1 MVIYRVF
8 TRIRTTLHP
17 CFTGCF
23 DKNRNGIHRK
33 MAQFAV
39 IGLGRF
45 GASASLELMRM
56 GHSVLGV
63 DADPKLVD
71 KYADRLTRAV
81 IADVSDSAAVEEL
94 GLDNYDV
101 VLVAIGEAVQAS
113 LLCVV
118 HLKTLGVQSIWVKAS
133 SHAQHL
139 ILNKLGVA
147 RIVHPEEEMGARIA
161 QALSYPMVNDYI
173 SVGNGEFVVEI
184 RVSERLEGEALSRI
198 VPKIPNAPQILL
210 IKHRSETLVHP
221 SMDHIVHSNDI
232 LVMYGTLD
240 ALRAMA
246 PRLA

>member
-1 MVIYRVF
+1 
-8 TRIRTTLHP
+8 
-17 CFTGCF
+17 
-23 DKNRNGIHRK
+23 

-45 GASASLELMRM
+45 GAAASLELMKM

-63 DADPKLVD
+63 DADPKIVD

-81 IADVSDSAAVEEL
+81 IADVADSGAVEEL

-101 VLVAIGEAVQAS
+101 VLVAIGEDVQAS

-118 HLKTLGVQSIWVKAS
+118 HLKTLGIQTIWVKAS

-147 RIVHPEEEMGARIA
+147 RVIHPEEEMGLRIA

-173 SVGNGEFVVEI
+173 SIGNGEFVVEI
-184 RVSERLEGEALSRI
+184 RVSDRLDGLPLSRI
-198 VPKIPNAPQILL
+198 VRHDPDSPQVLL
-210 IKHRSETLVHP
+210 VKHRTQATVHP
-221 SMDHIVHSNDI
+221 PADHIVYSKDI
-232 LVMYGTLD
+232 VVLFGTLES
-240 ALRAMA
+240 LRAMA
-246 PRLA
+246 PSLA